1 MKKPARLGMGLSA
14 LLGDAPVAVAST
26 AAPHDHQR
34 MLPIEAL
41 EPGPFQPRGPMEP
54 EALQEL
60 AESIREHGILQ
71 PILVRPKPGHSG
83 LWQIIGGERR
93 WRAAQ
98 LAKQHEV
105 PVVVRDFDD
114 RTAMAAGLVE
124 NLQREDLN
132 PLEEAI
138 GYQRL
143 LDDFGLK
150 QETLGQ
156 AVGKSR
162 SHVANTLRLLN
173 LPEKVR
179 ALLSSGSLTAG
190 HARALLTADDPVAL
204 AEQVVTRGL
213 NVRQTEALAAASPA
227 RPSAARTVSDPETRA
242 LEKDLGERLG
252 LGVAIKRSGKGG
264 KLVLSWRDLDQ
275 LEAVLRLL
283 KPGAAPHP
291 GDA

>member
-1 MKKPARLGMGLSA
+1 MSKKPARLGMGLSA
-14 LLGDAPVAVAST
+14 LLGDAPAAVTSNEIAR
-26 AAPHDHQR
+26 H
-34 MLPIEAL
+34 LPIEAI

-54 EALQEL
+54 EALAEL
-60 AESIREHGILQ
+60 AASIKEHGVLQ
-71 PILVRPKPGHSG
+71 PILVRPKPDASG
-83 LWQIIGGERR
+83 TWQIIGGERR

-98 LAKQHEV
+98 LARLHEV
-105 PVVVRDFDD
+105 PVVVREFDD

-143 LDDFGLK
+143 LQEFGLK
-150 QETLGQ
+150 QEGLGQ

-179 ALLSSGSLTAG
+179 TLLSSGSLTAG
-190 HARALLTADDPVAL
+190 HARALLTAADPVKL

-213 NVRQTEALAAASPA
+213 NVRQTEALAAATPA
-227 RPSAARTVSDPETRA
+227 KPNAGRTASDPETRA
-242 LEKDLGERLG
+242 LERQLGDRLG
-252 LGVAIKRSGKGG
+252 LGVAIKRAGKGG
-264 KLVLSWRDLDQ
+264 KLVLAWKDLDQ
-275 LEAVLRLL
+275 LEGIIRLL
-283 KPGAAPHP
+283 QPSEHA
-291 GDA
+291 